1 MTASRARAGKGLRE
15 REGLWFTVG
24 AGLLTVILFW
34 RVLIGQRVLVAGD
47 ILYGVLPWAASA
59 GAHPPVNS
67 LIGDTTLTTLA
78 WTTVVHNA
86 FSHGRAPLWNSHALM
101 GSPLLGNDQT
111 AAFFPLNLLAVPLD
125 PASAV
130 SLVMIA
136 KFWIAGL
143 GTAFYLRQ
151 LGAGGKAA
159 VFGGLA
165 FATSSFIVIWLGYPN
180 SMVAALVPLGFAS
193 IEWFLR
199 RGRPLAL
206 AVLALDIGLMILA
219 GHAPTDTQLI
229 GALGAYAV
237 IRWSAPRVNRWR
249 SLGGLVA
256 AFVTGV
262 LVGAIQVI
270 PFVEA
275 LRLGVT
281 FNLRQGQ
288 QLGESHLSWTMLTTW
303 LVPNSRGNPAIDG
316 LVAGHLPNFSEA
328 TGFAGVGALVVAS
341 LGVAWLWRRQR
352 SVAVA
357 LVGLALIGV
366 GIVYGPLSPIVGR
379 LPILSVSNNV
389 RLIAL
394 VCFCVAVFGGLG
406 LEVVSSASVRP
417 SRVGV
422 GLVMGGSAALVAL
435 AGGWILLYRMRG
447 RVDSLLPAVG
457 NQIGFWLAIAAM
469 SLLCAILFAAA
480 GTRGGA
486 PRLSSTG
493 LVLLAVVE
501 AMLFAWPFN
510 PMIPRSEV
518 PPASQAMDWLQSH
531 AGAGEVAAVYSAA
544 IPESATLYGLRD
556 VSGYDLVVTPRV
568 VDFWTA
574 ADPGFQFTAN
584 VTKLSRPRA
593 AWLAAAGVTEVM
605 VPGDQSPP
613 GTTRTY
619 SGESV
624 TISSVPAAR
633 PFAYAASRTVT
644 VSGPEAAA
652 EALKPDPLGPV
663 AVEGGC
669 CSGGQGSATVTVL
682 ERDDGVVR
690 LKVQAAAPTTVV
702 IGQAYYPGW
711 QAQLDGNQT
720 TIRPANI
727 LFQSV
732 EVPAGTHDLEL
743 RYQPTSFTVGVLL
756 SVLGIFG
763 LMGLVALDR
772 RSARR
777 LR

>member
-1 MTASRARAGKGLRE
+1 M
-15 REGLWFTVG
+15 WFTVG
-24 AGLLTVILFW
+24 AALLTVILFG
-34 RVLIGQRVLVAGD
+34 RVLIGQRVLIAGD
-47 ILYGVLPWAASA
+47 ILYGILPWGASA
-59 GAHPPVNS
+59 AAHAPANAIVS
-67 LIGDTTLTTLA
+67 DTTLTTLA

-86 FSHGRAPLWNSHALM
+86 FSHGHAPLWNSHALM
-101 GSPLLGNDQT
+101 GSPLFANDQT
-111 AAFFPLNLLAVPLD
+111 AAFFPLNLLALPFD
-125 PASAV
+125 PALAL

-159 VFGGLA
+159 FFGGLA

-180 SMVAALVPLGFAS
+180 SMVAALMPFGFAS
-193 IEWFLR
+193 VEWFLR
-199 RGRPLAL
+199 QGRPLAL
-206 AVLALDIGLMILA
+206 AVLALDIGLMLLA
-219 GHAPTDTQLI
+219 GHAPTDVQLI
-229 GALGAYAV
+229 GAMGAYGV
-237 IRWSAPRVNRWR
+237 IRWSVLRVNRWR

-288 QLGESHLSWTMLTTW
+288 HAGEGHLSLTTLSTW
-303 LVPNSRGNPAIDG
+303 VVPNSRGNPAIDG
-316 LVAGHLPNFSEA
+316 LARHLPNFSES

-352 SVAVA
+352 SAAVA
-357 LVGLALIGV
+357 LVGLILIGA
-366 GIVYGPLSPIVGR
+366 GIVYGPLSPVAGR
-379 LPILSVSNNV
+379 LPILSVSNNA

-394 VCFCVAVFGGLG
+394 ICFGVAVLGGLG
-406 LEVVSSASVRP
+406 LEVVSSAPARP

-422 GLVMGGSAALVAL
+422 GLVLGGGASLLAL
-435 AGGWILLYRMRG
+435 AGGWLLVYRMRG
-447 RVDSLLPAVG
+447 RVDSLLPTVH
-457 NQIGFWLAIAAM
+457 NQIGFWLAIGAL
-469 SLLCAILFAAA
+469 SLLCAVMFAAA

-486 PRLSSTG
+486 PRLASTG
-493 LVLLAVVE
+493 LVMLAAVE

-510 PMIPRSEV
+510 PVTRRSEV
-518 PPASQAMDWLQSH
+518 PPVSQAMDWLQSH
-531 AGAGEVAAVYSAA
+531 AGAGEVAAVYPSMF
-544 IPESATLYGLRD
+544 PESATLYGLRD

-574 ADPGFQFTAN
+574 ADPGFQFTSN
-584 VTKLSRPRA
+584 ITNLSRPRA
-593 AWLAAAGVTEVM
+593 AWLAAAGVTEVLAA
-605 VPGDQSPP
+605 GDQSLP
-613 GTTRTY
+613 GTTRTF
-619 SGESV
+619 SGEGV

-633 PFAYAASRTVT
+633 PFAYAASKTVR
-644 VSGPEAAA
+644 VSGPAAAA
-652 EALKPDPLGPV
+652 EVLQLDPLGAV

-669 CSGGQGSATVTVL
+669 CSGDQGTARVTVL

-690 LKVQAAAPTTVV
+690 LKVEAAAPTTVV
-702 IGQAYYPGW
+702 IGQAFYPGW

-732 EVPAGTHDLEL
+732 QVPAGTHDLTL
-743 RYQPTSFTVGVLL
+743 RYQPPSFTIGVLL
-756 SVLGIFG
+756 SVLGIAG
-763 LMGLVALDR
+763 LLGLVALDR

-777 LR
+777 LLSRRA